1 MTPEQKAVFSKRVV
15 NDDYIPPTPFFF
27 GVDYDGLICHERELL
42 AQNNQCC
49 PKCSGREW
57 IHDGSIVMK
66 CMKCEYLTTVARL
79 KSVPYEEEPEPAE
92 DDDYDPDEEEL
103 TPYAKDVLEERMK
116 EVAEGKVISTKEL
129 MDRLGVLDRKQQ
141 DELMLVHAGTYGHP
155 YVAPVEKVTRR
166 IGDTI
171 TSAYE
176 VRHDLAVYI
185 RQHPEIDERMWR
197 IFLESYSY
205 ISAKLEE
212 INNVRRRPDTD

>member
-1 MTPEQKAVFSKRVV
+1 MTPEQKAVFEKRVI
-15 NDDYIPPTPFFF
+15 NKDYKPPTPFFF

-42 AQNNQCC
+42 AANNQCC

-57 IHDGSIVMK
+57 IHAGSIIMK
-66 CMKCEYLTTVARL
+66 CMNCEYLTTISRL
-79 KSVPYEEEPEPAE
+79 KTEEKKLEDEDE
-92 DDDYDPDEEEL
+92 DDDYDPSEEEL
-103 TPYAKDVLEERMK
+103 TPYAKDLIEERMK
-116 EVAEGKVISTKEL
+116 DVSEGKVISTKEL
-129 MDRLGVLDRKQQ
+129 FDRLGVLDRKEQP
-141 DELMLVHAGTYGHP
+141 DIMLVHAGTYGHP
-155 YVAPVEKVTRR
+155 YIAPVEKVTRR

-197 IFLESYSY
+197 IFLESHSY

-212 INNVRRRPDTD
+212 INNVRRRTNTI

>member
-1 MTPEQKAVFSKRVV
+1 MTPEQKAVFEKRVI
-15 NDDYIPPTPFFF
+15 NKDYKPPTPFFF

-42 AQNNQCC
+42 AANNQCC

-57 IHDGSIVMK
+57 IHDGSIIMK
-66 CMKCEYLTTVARL
+66 CMNCEYLTTIARL
-79 KSVPYEEEPEPAE
+79 KTQTTDDDDDD
-92 DDDYDPDEEEL
+92 DDDYDPNEEEL
-103 TPYAKDVLEERMK
+103 AKDVLE
-116 EVAEGKVISTKEL
+116 
-129 MDRLGVLDRKQQ
+129 RKQQ
-141 DELMLVHAGTYGHP
+141 DEIMLVHAGTYGHP
-155 YVAPVEKVTRR
+155 YIAPVEKVTRR

-197 IFLESYSY
+197 IFLESHSY

-212 INNVRRRPDTD
+212 INNVRRRSDTD